1 MNALKRRTRRV
12 ALGFILAAA
21 LAPAAG
27 FAQEPYPNRPIRL
40 LVGFQPGASADV
52 AARITAQ
59 KIGALLGQPVV
70 VENRPGASSNIAA
83 KAVAAAP
90 ADGYTLYT
98 CTVANVINTAAKGN
112 ATVDIGREMLPVAR
126 IGAVPN
132 ILVVNPSL
140 GVDTLPALVA
150 LLKAKPGQIAYATA
164 GTGTALHMAAALFSQ
179 MAGVQM
185 LHVPYQGSAAAVTD
199 LLGGQT
205 QVMFGPASSVVPH
218 VRTGK
223 IKAIASTGAKRTS
236 AAPDLPTLD
245 ELGMKGF
252 ESVVWVGITGPN
264 GLPPAVVKA
273 LETATQN
280 AVAAPDAQS
289 QFNAQGFES
298 GAQGQAEFAGYV
310 RSETE
315 KWTRVIQAAGIKL
328 E

>member
-1 MNALKRRTRRV
+1 MNARKRGKTRFAFGLLL
-12 ALGFILAAA
+12 ALA

-27 FAQEPYPNRPIRL
+27 FAQEAYPNHPIRL
-40 LVGFQPGASADV
+40 LVGFQAGASADV
-52 AARITAQ
+52 SARIAAQ
-59 KIGALLGQPVV
+59 KMGTLLGQAVV

-83 KAVAAAP
+83 KAVIAAP
-90 ADGYTLYT
+90 ADGYTLYV

-112 ATVDIGREMLPVAR
+112 ATVDIARETLPLAR
-126 IGAVPN
+126 LGAIPN
-132 ILVVNPSL
+132 ILVLNPSL
-140 GVDTLPALVA
+140 GVDTLPAFIA

-205 QVMFGPASSVVPH
+205 QVMFAPASTVLPH
-218 VRTGK
+218 VKTGK
-223 IKAIASTGAKRTS
+223 LKAIASTGAQRTS
-236 AAPDLPTLD
+236 AAPELPTLD

-252 ESVVWVGITGPN
+252 ESVVWVGITGPT

-273 LETATQN
+273 IETAAQS
-280 AVAAPDAQS
+280 AVGAADVQS
-289 QFNAQGFES
+289 QFKAQGIEP
-298 GAQGQAEFAGYV
+298 GAQDHTGFAGYV

-315 KWTRVIQAAGIKL
+315 KWTRVIQSAGIKL
-328 E
+328 D

>member
-1 MNALKRRTRRV
+1 MNTRKRGIGRL
-12 ALGFILAAA
+12 ALGLLLGLTF
-21 LAPAAG
+21 APAAS
-27 FAQEPYPNRPIRL
+27 FAQEPYPNHPIRL
-40 LVGFQPGASADV
+40 LVGFQAGASADV
-52 AARITAQ
+52 SARIAAQ
-59 KIGALLGQPVV
+59 KIGTLLGQAVV

-83 KAVAAAP
+83 KAVAAAA
-90 ADGYTLYT
+90 ADGYTLYV
-98 CTVANVINTAAKGN
+98 CTVANVINTAARGN

-140 GVDTLPALVA
+140 GVDTLPAFIA
-150 LLKAKPGQIAYATA
+150 LLKARPGQIAYATA

-205 QVMFGPASSVVPH
+205 QVMFAPASTVLPH
-218 VRTGK
+218 VKAGK
-223 IKAIASTGAKRTS
+223 LKALASTGVRRTA
-236 AAPDLPTLD
+236 AAPELPTLD

-252 ESVVWVGITGPN
+252 ESVVWLGITGPN

-280 AVAAPDAQS
+280 AVAAADVQS
-289 QFNAQGFES
+289 QFKAQGIE
-298 GAQGQAEFAGYV
+298 GAAQDHTEFAGYV
-310 RSETE
+310 RSETD
-315 KWTRVIQAAGIKL
+315 KWTRVIREAGIKL
-328 E
+328 D